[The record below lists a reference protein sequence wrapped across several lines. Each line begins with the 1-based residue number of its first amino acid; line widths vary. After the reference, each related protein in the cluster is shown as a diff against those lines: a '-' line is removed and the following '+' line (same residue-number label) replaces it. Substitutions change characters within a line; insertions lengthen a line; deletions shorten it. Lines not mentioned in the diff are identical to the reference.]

1 MANLNKKGHRASD
14 NHQTNFFEAEF
25 NAWDKQNRGY
35 LTMEEYVNLFE
46 FLQYGDRSKIIELLG
61 SIIQGRDRSKN
72 ITMELHMDVMSRPGV
87 KERTSRHR
95 DFFMTFADGS
105 DTATRKQILQRY
117 EQIMGDQ
124 FTEEHKEK
132 IYNLKIGFDGKVT
145 YEDFLR
151 NYLLERGQAGAS
163 RCNMCEKK

>member
-14 NHQTNFFEAEF
+14 NHQTTFFEAEF

-145 YEDFLR
+145 YEDFFR
-151 NYLLERGQAGAS
+151 SYLIERGQAGAF
-163 RCNMCEKK
+163 CEKK

>member
-1 MANLNKKGHRASD
+1 MANLNKKGQKTLD

>member
-1 MANLNKKGHRASD
+1 MANLNKKGHKASN
-14 NHQTNFFEAEF
+14 NHQTTFFEEEF

-145 YEDFLR
+145 YEDFFR
-151 NYLLERGQAGAS
+151 NYLIERGQAGAF
-163 RCNMCEKK
+163 CEKK

>member
-1 MANLNKKGHRASD
+1 MNSKLPYVN
-14 NHQTNFFEAEF
+14 
-25 NAWDKQNRGY
+25 
-35 LTMEEYVNLFE
+35 EYVYHYF
-46 FLQYGDRSKIIELLG
+46 S
-61 SIIQGRDRSKN
+61 
-72 ITMELHMDVMSRPGV
+72 
-87 KERTSRHR
+87 TSRHR

-145 YEDFLR
+145 YEDFFR

>member
-1 MANLNKKGHRASD
+1 MANLNKKGHKTSD
-14 NHQTNFFEAEF
+14 NHKTNFFEAEF

-145 YEDFLR
+145 YEDFFR

>member
-1 MANLNKKGHRASD
+1 MANLNKREHKASD
-14 NHQTNFFEAEF
+14 NHQTTFFEAEF

-145 YEDFLR
+145 YEDFFR

>member
-1 MANLNKKGHRASD
+1 MANLNKKGHKTSD

-25 NAWDKQNRGY
+25 NTWDKQNRGY

-145 YEDFLR
+145 YEDFFR